1 MIKITAVCDEELR
14 KDAAY
19 EPSMEDTIECEG
31 FALMYFTKDKVG
43 TMTNGHRSVNGWLTL
58 FEAQSGCVKEIIRAY
73 ELHKQ
78 LEEIESK

>member
-14 KDAAY
+14 KDAGY

-31 FALMYFTKDKVG
+31 FALMYFTKDNVG
-43 TMTNGHRSVNGWLTL
+43 AMTIGNRSVNGWLTL
-58 FEAQSGCVKEIIRAY
+58 FESQSWCVKEIISAY
-73 ELHKQ
+73 ELYKQ

>member
-14 KDAAY
+14 KDADY

-31 FALMYFTKDKVG
+31 FALMYFTKDNVG
-43 TMTNGHRSVNGWLTL
+43 TLSIGHRSVNGWLTL

>member
-14 KDAAY
+14 KDADY
-19 EPSMEDTIECEG
+19 EPSMEDTPE
-31 FALMYFTKDKVG
+31 AMLMYFTKDNVG
-43 TMTNGHRSVNGWLTL
+43 TLTIGHRSVNGWLTL
-58 FEAQSGCVKEIIRAY
+58 FESQSGCVKEIIRAY